1 MVGILGVV
9 AGLSDVAR
17 GADAVKLEPNS
28 TLRFEFPELPDTLE
42 TMKSGKKEPARL
54 TARLPANYSRDG
66 KFPLCVFLNGGS
78 GGRGD
83 SLQFD
88 HRVIGSNDFICVALP
103 LFKGAPLD
111 TNSSISMPD
120 FPTISRAYQ
129 AMLGKLL
136 EAVPNTTAERSAL
149 GGFSNGAHT
158 TAVLLAGQDEF
169 ILRHFRAFYFI
180 EGGFGLLA
188 ANFLDS
194 RAMKPY
200 RFLLLRGDR
209 QPDEPK
215 NVAHFYALEHLGQ
228 SLVYTA
234 QKQDLDFTLVV
245 MRGLGHELR
254 QPYDTLIGSWLRGE
268 KLPGIEKSKP

>member
-1 MVGILGVV
+1 MQ
-9 AGLSDVAR
+9 
-17 GADAVKLEPNS
+17 
-28 TLRFEFPELPDTLE
+28 
-42 TMKSGKKEPARL
+42 SGKSEPARL
-54 TARLPANYSRDG
+54 VARLPVNYSRDG
-66 KFPLCVFLNGGS
+66 KFPLCVFLNGGG

-103 LFKGAPLD
+103 LFKRAPLD

-120 FPTISRAYQ
+120 FPIISRAYQ

-158 TAVLLAGQDEF
+158 TAVLLAGKDEF
-169 ILRHFRAFYFI
+169 ILRHFRALYFI
-180 EGGFGLLA
+180 EGGFGPLA
-188 ANFLDS
+188 ANFLGS
-194 RAMKPY
+194 RTMKPF

-209 QPDEPK
+209 LPKEPK
-215 NVAHFYALEHLGQ
+215 NVARFQALELLGR
-228 SLVYTA
+228 SLGYTA
-234 QKQDLDFTLVV
+234 QEQNLDFTLVV

-268 KLPGIEKSKP
+268 KLPDIEKNP